1 MFNPNT
7 LTRLGFV
14 KIIFFFFF
22 FFGGGGSFQEELID
36 NISLMLDNISS
47 LS

>member
-14 KIIFFFFF
+14 KIIFFFF

>member
-1 MFNPNT
+1 MFNPNKT
-7 LTRLGFV
+7 GFCEDN
-14 KIIFFFFF
+14 FFCVW
-22 FFGGGGSFQEELID
+22 GGSFQEELIE